1 VTQGYPVKLG
11 GVVEVIMARAGRH
24 FVMLD
29 LEGCFV
35 QLVGKL
41 CDEV

>member
-1 VTQGYPVKLG
+1 MPKCAGKGRVLG
-11 GVVEVIMARAGRH
+11 VFELEA
-24 FVMLD
+24 

-41 CDEV
+41 CNEV